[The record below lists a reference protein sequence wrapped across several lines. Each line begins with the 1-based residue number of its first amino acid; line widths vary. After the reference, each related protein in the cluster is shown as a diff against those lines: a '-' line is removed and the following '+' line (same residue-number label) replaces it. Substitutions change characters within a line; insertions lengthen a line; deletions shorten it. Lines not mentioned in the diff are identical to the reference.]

1 MTTMNRT
8 SRNWS
13 GDMNTKSWKALGVT
27 AALLLLNVIG
37 CTDPTVA
44 PQSTVTGA
52 NFFNDPGSYRAFLAK
67 IYVGLAVGGQNGGD
81 GSTDIQGIDGG
92 FSPYIPLYWE
102 VGELP
107 TYEAGVSGGCHTRP
121 EPKTTRSDPS
131 STLPT

>member
-1 MTTMNRT
+1 MNRT

-13 GDMNTKSWKALGVT
+13 GDMNPKSWKALGVT

-67 IYVGLAVGGQNGGD
+67 IYVGLAVGGQNGGRR
-81 GSTDIQGIDGG
+81 SADIQGIDGRV
-92 FSPYIPLYWE
+92 F
-102 VGELP
+102 
-107 TYEAGVSGGCHTRP
+107 
-121 EPKTTRSDPS
+121 PS
-131 STLPT
+131 LSLHCAVE

>member
-67 IYVGLAVGGQNGGD
+67 IYVGLAVGGQNSGG
-81 GSTDIQGIDGG
+81 GSTDILRVGGRFSQDLRLDWDGVV
-92 FSPYIPLYWE
+92 P
-102 VGELP
+102 P
-107 TYEAGVSGGCHTRP
+107 TDQAERAWGAPG
-121 EPKTTRSDPS
+121 
-131 STLPT
+131 